1 ERSIPMKF
9 WNWLVH
15 GEEREKETEFLPA
28 ILEVTET
35 PPSPTGRII
44 MWTLLLLIVV
54 ALAWAFLGKI
64 NEVAVAPGKVIPS
77 GQAKTVQVKNKGI
90 IKEIRVVEGQVVEE
104 GEVLVLLDP
113 TTTTADY
120 DSLKKRAAYY
130 KLDIQRLTAEL
141 TGQPFVPEE
150 DPDLEAHDLAAEM
163 ALYQSRTNDYQTQLQ
178 SRQDIIE
185 QKSARLQATQATY
198 EKYQAGLAIAQEKES
213 RLKALIAESAISEF
227 QLLEQQNQTIE
238 YSKNAQAELDSINS
252 IRAEI
257 AEAEQNLAN
266 VKASYQKDIMTSL
279 VEAKKEYYSIIESIK
294 KADEDARMAT
304 VVAPTAGRVYNLAVH
319 TVGGIVTDAQPLM
332 QIVPDDVPLVF
343 EVYVE
348 NKDIGFVK
356 LDMPVEVKVDSFNFQ
371 KYGMID
377 GKVTEIGADSYK
389 EANDVETYNRFRVVV
404 TPTGKNSIDV
414 MGEEVPLSVGMSVS
428 AEIKI
433 KEKRIVDFFLDPF
446 RKYTS
451 EALRER

>member
-1 ERSIPMKF
+1 MKF

-35 PPSPTGRII
+35 PPSPTGRFI
-44 MWTLLLLIVV
+44 MWTILVLLVV
-54 ALAWAFLGKI
+54 GIAWAFLGKI

-90 IKEIRVVEGQVVEE
+90 IKEILVEE
-104 GEVLVLLDP
+104 GDKVEEGDILVVLDP

-130 KLDIQRLTAEL
+130 NLDIQRLTAEL
-141 TGQPFVPEE
+141 TGTPFVPEE
-150 DPDLEAHDLAAEM
+150 DPDLEPHDLAAEM
-163 ALYQSRTNDYQTQLQ
+163 ALYQSRTRDYQTQMQ
-178 SRQDIIE
+178 SRQDVIA
-185 QKSARLQATQATY
+185 QKQARLQATIATF
-198 EKYQAGLAIAQEKES
+198 EKYNEGLKIAQEKEA
-213 RLKALIAESAISEF
+213 RLRSLIEESAISEF

-238 YSKNAQAELDSINS
+238 YAQNAQAELDSINS
-252 IRAEI
+252 IQAEI

-266 VKASYQKDIMTSL
+266 VSASYQKDIMTSL
-279 VEAKKEYYSIIESIK
+279 VEAKKEYYSLVESIK

-304 VVAPTAGRVYNLAVH
+304 IVAPTSGRVYSLNVH

-332 QIVPDDVPLVF
+332 QIVPDDVKLVF

-356 LDMPVEVKVDSFNFQ
+356 IGMPVEVKVDSFNFQ

-377 GKVTEIGADSYK
+377 GTVTEIGADSYK
-389 EANDVETYNRFRVVV
+389 DPSDQQTYNKFKVVV
-404 TPTGKNSIDV
+404 TPVGKNSIDV

-433 KEKRIVDFFLDPF
+433 KEKRIIDFFLDPF